1 MLWPKLSIFIG
12 HTAPDDSI
20 RKLDLFFQEVEGYM
34 TYITSN
40 TLVRI
45 DPCISAERGSVQQ

>member
-1 MLWPKLSIFIG
+1 MLWPKASIFIG

-20 RKLDLFFQEVEGYM
+20 RKLDLFFQEVEGY
-34 TYITSN
+34 ITSN